1 MKRGIQFNLLIGFL
15 SALTLGSI
23 SILLIVRGLS
33 STIVQLE
40 RITRNNAAIGQ
51 RAVEV
56 RNDITAMSDNMRG
69 YLLDTS
75 DLQSKQKIRATRTR
89 LVGHIKDIQSVS
101 DGKLRNLSGQL
112 LAAAEQKIAPLQDQ
126 IVSAAE
132 GSRVQNAKRMYVA
145 QYAPAQLEAEQ
156 LAAAISDIASRD
168 VEAALQQ
175 AQAARTRANAA
186 AWTLIGLGL
195 FIGIGT
201 SFVIARAMARPV
213 IRMAESMTLIAK
225 GELNDRVN
233 YDARND
239 ELGVLSR
246 AINATYDYLTDMA
259 GVAKGIAEGNLTVH
273 VKPRSDADIFGN
285 AFATMVQKL
294 VEVMSEVRSGASAL
308 TAASTQ
314 ISASAQ
320 SLSQGTSEQAS
331 SVEETTSS
339 LQEISASITQNA
351 ENSHEMEQMAVKGST
366 DVAESSQAV
375 QQSVE
380 AMIKIAEKISIIEE
394 IAYQTNLLALNA
406 AIEAARAGE
415 HGRGFAVVATEVR
428 KLAERSQAAA
438 KDIGGLASSSVQ
450 VAKRSGG
457 LLSELVPTIR
467 RTADLVREVAAAS
480 NEQSAGVSQINRAM
494 GLVDQVTQRNASAA
508 EELASTAEEMSAQAE
523 ALQRMI
529 AFFHAAEVQPVEER
543 HLAAAA
549 QSHPFEPAQHTAPFR
564 GTHALPLEA
573 AKTATASP
581 FPEYTHF

>member
-1 MKRGIQFNLLIGFL
+1 VKRGIQFNLLVGFL
-15 SALTLGSI
+15 SAITLGSI
-23 SILLIVRGLS
+23 SILLIVNGLS
-33 STIVQLE
+33 STIVELE
-40 RITRNNAAIGQ
+40 RITRVNATIGQ
-51 RAVEV
+51 RSLEV

-75 DLQSKQKIRATRTR
+75 DVKSKQRIRAAREQ
-89 LVGHIKDIQSVS
+89 LVAHIRDIESLS
-101 DGKLRNLSGQL
+101 DGKLKAVSGQL
-112 LAAAEQKIAPLQDQ
+112 LTIAREKIAPVQEQ
-126 IVSAAE
+126 VIGAAE
-132 GSRVQNAKRMYVA
+132 AKKLQAAKNIYLNQYVSVQGD
-145 QYAPAQLEAEQ
+145 AEQ
-156 LAAAISDIASRD
+156 LAASINELAARD
-168 VEAALQQ
+168 MDAALQH
-175 AQAARTRANAA
+175 AQTARTRAHAA

-195 FIGIGT
+195 LIGIAT

-213 IRMAESMTLIAK
+213 IRMAQSMTRIAK
-225 GELNDRVN
+225 GELNDRVD
-233 YDARND
+233 YDRRQD

-246 AINATYDYLTDMA
+246 AINGTYDYLNEMA
-259 GVAKGIAEGNLTVH
+259 GVAKSIAEGDLNVH
-273 VKPRSDADIFGN
+273 VRPRSGEDMFGN
-285 AFATMVQKL
+285 AFSVMVQKL

-308 TAASTQ
+308 TGASSQ

-339 LQEISASITQNA
+339 LQQMSASITQNA
-351 ENSHEMEQMAVKGST
+351 ENSREMEQMALKGSN

-494 GLVDQVTQRNASAA
+494 TLVDQVTQRNASGA

-523 ALQRMI
+523 ALQQLI
-529 AFFHAAEVQPVEER
+529 AFFHSEQVETSGEPRTPVAARAVE
-543 HLAAAA
+543 HA
-549 QSHPFEPAQHTAPFR
+549 HTAPFR
-564 GTHALPLEA
+564 GAHALPLEA
-573 AKTATASP
+573 AKSATTSP

>member
-1 MKRGIQFNLLIGFL
+1 MKRGIQFNLLVGFL
-15 SALTLGSI
+15 SAITLGSI
-23 SILLIVRGLS
+23 SILLIVNGLS
-33 STIVQLE
+33 STIVDLE
-40 RITRNNAAIGQ
+40 RITRVNAAVGQ
-51 RAVEV
+51 RSLEV

-75 DLQSKQKIRATRTR
+75 DVKSRQRIRAAREQ
-89 LVGHIKDIQSVS
+89 LVAHIRDIEGLS
-101 DGKLRNLSGQL
+101 DGKLKALSAQL
-112 LAAAEQKIAPLQDQ
+112 LTLAQDKITPVQEQVI
-126 IVSAAE
+126 SAADTKKL
-132 GSRVQNAKRMYVA
+132 QAAKNLYLN
-145 QYAPAQLEAEQ
+145 QYASVQGDAEQ
-156 LAAAISDIASRD
+156 LAASISELAAHDMD
-168 VEAALQQ
+168 TALQH
-175 AQAARTRANAA
+175 AQIARTRAHAA

-195 FIGIGT
+195 LIGIAT

-213 IRMAESMTLIAK
+213 IRMAESMTMIAK
-225 GELNDRVN
+225 GELNDHVD
-233 YDARND
+233 YDRRQD

-246 AINATYDYLTDMA
+246 AINGTYDYLNEMA
-259 GVAKGIAEGNLTVH
+259 SVAKSIAEGDLGVQ
-273 VKPRSDADIFGN
+273 VRPRSDDDTFGN
-285 AFATMVQKL
+285 AFSVMVQKL

-308 TAASTQ
+308 TAASSQ

-339 LQEISASITQNA
+339 LQEMSASITQNA
-351 ENSHEMEQMAVKGST
+351 ENSREMEQMALKGSN
-366 DVAESSQAV
+366 DVAEGSQAV

-428 KLAERSQAAA
+428 KLAERSQGAA

-457 LLSELVPTIR
+457 LLNELVPTIR

-494 GLVDQVTQRNASAA
+494 TMVDQVTQRNASAA

-523 ALQRMI
+523 ALQQLI
-529 AFFHAAEVQPVEER
+529 AFFHAEQTRASQEPHTPVAARAAEHV
-543 HLAAAA
+543 
-549 QSHPFEPAQHTAPFR
+549 HTAPFR
-564 GTHALPLEA
+564 PAHALPLEA